1 MASNSE
7 LIKLFFHD
15 LKTYNSSNFRTLEH
29 ADLTSQSPTVF
40 KSCSSVVTR
49 YFIFKER
56 HPEFS
61 DEDML
66 LYMLYSLRD
75 DETKSAIESA
85 TICKELCKRFHYTQA
100 TLADILDMSR
110 SQITNLIR
118 PVSYTHL
125 RAHET

>member
-15 LKTYNSSNFRTLEH
+15 LKTYNSSNFRTLEN

-61 DEDML
+61 DEDMRL
-66 LYMLYSLRD
+66 LYYRLGIDQIARYFS
-75 DETKSAIESA
+75 EYPSACIEDLKPFQQQL
-85 TICKELCKRFHYTQA
+85 ICHVEREKRA
-100 TLADILDMSR
+100 ES
-110 SQITNLIR
+110 NE
-118 PVSYTHL
+118 VN
-125 RAHET
+125 